1 MPKIKIHLQNKAVIK
16 NYVPAKIPAS
26 KPHICA
32 HQQPKQH
39 K

>member
-1 MPKIKIHLQNKAVIK
+1 MPNIKIHLQNKAVKK

-26 KPHICA
+26 KPHIRVN
-32 HQQPKQH
+32 QQPKQH